1 MPRKP
6 RRTALQAAKDALFGE
21 AATPAGSPLAP
32 AAPQPAPSEAEEARR
47 RIYEDIFTR
56 WLAHPA
62 LTDAQMVEYVEQ
74 TYGRAHRTALADVA
88 DSKSLLGCVQNAG
101 REWHRYAFLEL
112 VRATYQQA
120 QEKKNLDAQL
130 RCLALM
136 ARYTQLDK
144 PEVDAM
150 DWDSL
155 ALPNFE
161 PTTDVTVLGLTPIK
175 NPRAVRARLERELG
189 LTGAPAPKN
198 APLAPP
204 AESPRGDPA

>member
-6 RRTALQAAKDALFGE
+6 RRTALQAAKAALFGE
-21 AATPAGSPLAP
+21 IAPTARPALPT

-161 PTTDVTVLGLTPIK
+161 PTTDVTVLGLT
-175 NPRAVRARLERELG
+175 
-189 LTGAPAPKN
+189 GAPAPKN

-204 AESPRGDPA
+204 PKKG